1 MRFPA
6 DHGADLPGGLFAWL
20 RKVLSDEIVA
30 RTTESQG
37 PTPIGSDSA
46 PNPAPKADVG
56 SNGGEPTKAELYE
69 RAQELGIEGRS
80 RCPRPSCSARSAKP
94 AAESRGDRA
103 RPG

>member
-1 MRFPA
+1 MRFLRRLTLIA
-6 DHGADLPGGLFAWL
+6 LLAALFAWL

-37 PTPIGSDSA
+37 PTPPIGSDSA

-80 RCPRPSCSARSAKP
+80 RMSK
-94 AAESRGDRA
+94 AELQRA
-103 RPG
+103 ISQAG